1 MGFPWHIA
9 KRYFSA
15 KHRFGFIS
23 TISRISI
30 VGLAIG
36 IAALLL
42 TVSILAGFKTT
53 LEQKIIGF
61 DGHIRLRMFHHRVM
75 KDIPEMQQRLHQFP
89 EIKSAS
95 PYISHEAMIRAGQFT
110 DGVMVEAL
118 HDTVLTSDLEIGKYI
133 IGGKIDF
140 TKTDQI
146 PPIVLSKRLAAKL
159 HVSLGDK
166 IVLFS
171 IDGVPSPGNQP
182 RAKQFRLEALYHT
195 GMSDYDDVFVYVPL
209 YAGQSLFR
217 MPDEAHGFLLMLR
230 NPDEVEPFSITLQD
244 KLGYPY
250 YPVTWHDRHANL
262 FAWLKSQQYPIII
275 VFGLI
280 ALVAIFNI
288 MSTLMMIVIEK
299 TRDIGVLK
307 ALGSSSNKIW
317 RIFVWNGL
325 IIGILGCIL
334 GSGLAL
340 VLGAL
345 QQQYQLIHIPA
356 EVYFMNQLPIEFH
369 WEQFAVI
376 NGLALIFAIIA
387 TLYPAV
393 RAARR
398 EPIEAIVHE

>member
-61 DGHIRLRMFHHRVM
+61 DGHIRLRMFHHHVM
-75 KDIPEMQQRLHQFP
+75 KDLPAMQQKLRTFP
-89 EIKSAS
+89 EIRSAS

-118 HDTVLTSDLEIGKYI
+118 SDTVLTSVLEIGKYVVA
-133 IGGKIDF
+133 GKIDF
-140 TKTDQI
+140 EKSMQN
-146 PPIVLSKRLAAKL
+146 PPIVLSKRLAKKL

-195 GMSDYDDVFVYVPL
+195 GMSDYDDVFVYIPL
-209 YAGQSLFR
+209 SAGQSLFR
-217 MPDEAHGFLLMLR
+217 MPNESHGFLLMLK
-230 NPDEVEPFSITLQD
+230 NPKMVEPFSIELQD

-307 ALGSSSNKIW
+307 AMGSSSNKIW

-325 IIGILGCIL
+325 IIGILGCIA

-340 VLGAL
+340 TLGEL
-345 QQQYQLIHIPA
+345 QQHYQLIHIPA

-369 WEQFAVI
+369 WQQFAVI
-376 NGLALIFAIIA
+376 NGLALIFAVIA

-393 RAARR
+393 RASRR